1 MGIRAILEKGLT
13 AGRGLSVLVGI
24 RIMVFILFCSSF
36 TVFAQNEAKLK
47 VIGKITDAQSNS
59 ALSYAS
65 IRLFKVSDS
74 TFVSGAITD
83 EAGAF
88 TVDIAAGSYY
98 SLAEF
103 IGYKPQITQGIK
115 LTSVNSPLNIG
126 TIKVTASAR
135 TLDEV
140 TVQAEKSSM
149 ELSLDKK
156 IFNVGKDLANAG
168 GTAVDILTN
177 VPSVAVDVEGNVSL
191 RGSGNVRILID
202 GKPSGLVSI
211 KGASGLAQLQ
221 GSMIE
226 RVEIITNPSARYEA
240 EGMGGVIN
248 IVLKKERKEGIN
260 GSFDIITGH
269 PTNYGAAA
277 NVNYRRKNLN
287 FFINYTMSYRNTPG
301 KNFLYQE
308 LYRNDS
314 TFIMERDMRSNL
326 KGMNNSA
333 RGGIDYYFNPKNILT
348 GSYTWRRSKGKRFS
362 NLNYRDYLSNL
373 GNLTGITNRTQDETE
388 TEPNAEYSL
397 TYKKTFDRKGRELT
411 ADVRYLDNWENS
423 DQYYNENIFKA
434 DGSPSGIPPLL
445 QRAVNYETE
454 KQLLF
459 QLDYVHPFGKD
470 GKFEAGARSST
481 RDMTNDYI
489 VTQQASDGGWITLPA
504 LTNDFLY
511 EENINAAYGIV
522 GNKTGKF
529 SYQAGVRAE
538 WTGVTT
544 ELKQTRDVNER
555 KYANLF
561 PSMHITYDFAKQNA
575 FQLSFSRRV
584 RRPQYNDLS
593 PFATYSDNR
602 NYWSG
607 NPDLNP
613 EFTNA
618 FELGHIK
625 YMSKGSLT
633 SSVYYRHTNGKITS
647 IRRVQDDGSSY
658 TRPENLGTEDAY
670 GVEFTSSFTP
680 FPWWKMDGSFN
691 FFRAITDGTSLDED
705 FQSDTYSWFVRAMS
719 RFTLWKSTDVQLR
732 GNYEAPQQTPQGRRK
747 ALATLDLAATRDI
760 LKNNGTLTLSVIDVF
775 NSRKFRSIT
784 EGPNF
789 YARNSSQG
797 RLRQINLTLNYR
809 LHQAKKKPK
818 ESLEGEF

>member
-1 MGIRAILEKGLT
+1 MASRSSLKQGFSIGKST
-13 AGRGLSVLVGI
+13 QYKWFVLIWGMLACVPA
-24 RIMVFILFCSSF
+24 M
-36 TVFAQNEAKLK
+36 AQQGGKLK
-47 VIGKITDAQSNS
+47 VVGKIVDGASR
-59 ALSYAS
+59 APLGYAS
-65 IRLFKVSDS
+65 IRLFNAADS
-74 TFVSGAITD
+74 SFVSGAITD
-83 EAGAF
+83 ETGGF
-88 TVDIAAGSYY
+88 VVDIVAGNFYA
-98 SLAEF
+98 LTEF
-103 IGYKPQITQGIK
+103 IGYKPQYTPNIR
-115 LTSVNSPLNIG
+115 LTSANSPLDLGAIQ
-126 TIKVTASAR
+126 VTASAK

-156 IFNVGKDLANAG
+156 VFNVGKDLANAG

-177 VPSVAVDVEGNVSL
+177 VPAVAVDVEGNVSL

-269 PTNYGAAA
+269 PTNFGGAA
-277 NVNYRRKNLN
+277 NVNYRKKNLN

-301 KNFLYQE
+301 KNYVYQE

-314 TFIMERDMRSNL
+314 IFIMERDMKSNL
-326 KGMNNSA
+326 KGMANSA
-333 RGGIDYYFNPKNILT
+333 RGGLDYYFNTKNVLT
-348 GSYTWRRSKGKRFS
+348 AAYTWRTSKGKRFS
-362 NLNYRDYLSNL
+362 TLDYRDYLSNL
-373 GNLTGITNRTQDETE
+373 GNMTSYTRRTQDETE
-388 TEPNAEYSL
+388 TEPNAEYAL
-397 TYKKTFDRKGRELT
+397 TYKKTFNRKGQELT
-411 ADVRYLDNWENS
+411 ADVRYLDNWEDS
-423 DQYYNENIFKA
+423 DQYYRENVYNPN
-434 DGSPSGIPPLL
+434 GSPSNIPPLL
-445 QRAVNYETE
+445 QRALNYETE

-459 QLDYVHPFGKD
+459 QVDYVHPFGKD
-470 GKFEAGARSST
+470 GKIEAGGRSSS
-481 RDMTNDYI
+481 RDMTNDYS
-489 VTQQASDGGWITLPA
+489 VTQQTNDGGWIPLPG

-511 EENINAAYGIV
+511 EENIHAVYGMI
-522 GNKTGKF
+522 GNKTGKL
-529 SYQAGVRAE
+529 SYQGGVRAE

-544 ELKQTRDVNER
+544 TLKTTNEVNDR
-555 KYANLF
+555 NYGNLF
-561 PSMHITYDFAKQNA
+561 PSAHITYDFAKQNA
-575 FQLSFSRRV
+575 LQLSYSRRV
-584 RRPQYNDLS
+584 RRPQYNDLT

-618 FELGHIK
+618 FEMGHIK
-625 YMSKGSLT
+625 YMNKGSLT
-633 SSVYYRHTNGKITS
+633 SSIYYRHTNGKIIS
-647 IRRVQDDGSSY
+647 IRTVNDDGTSF

-670 GVEFTSSFTP
+670 GAEFTGSFNP
-680 FPWWKMDGSFN
+680 YPWWKLDGSAN
-691 FFRAITDGTSLDED
+691 FFRAITDGTGVDEE

-719 RFTLWKSTDVQLR
+719 RFTLWKNTDLQLR

-760 LKNNGTLTLSVIDVF
+760 LKGNGTLTLTVVDVF

-784 EGPNF
+784 EGANF

-818 ESLEGEF
+818 ESLEGDF

>member
-1 MGIRAILEKGLT
+1 MAIRSSLNKSFRQGKSRGFVGLMW
-13 AGRGLSVLVGI
+13 VLG
-24 RIMVFILFCSSF
+24 MLA
-36 TVFAQNEAKLK
+36 TVPAQAQNSGKLK
-47 VIGKITDAQSNS
+47 VTGKIVDGASN
-59 ALSYAS
+59 APLGYAS
-65 IRLFKVSDS
+65 IRLFKTTDS
-74 TFVSGAITD
+74 SFVSGAITD
-83 EAGAF
+83 ETGGF
-88 TVDIAAGSYY
+88 IVDISAGTYY
-98 SLAEF
+98 ALSEF
-103 IGYKPQITQGIK
+103 IGYKPNYTTNIK
-115 LTSVNSPLNIG
+115 VSAANSPLDLG
-126 TIKVTASAR
+126 SIKVAASAK

-149 ELSLDKK
+149 ELTLDKK

-168 GTAVDILTN
+168 GSAVDILTN

-269 PTNYGAAA
+269 PTNFGGAA
-277 NVNYRRKNLN
+277 NVNYRKKNLN
-287 FFINYTMSYRNTPG
+287 FFINYTMSYHNTPG
-301 KNFLYQE
+301 RNFVYQE

-314 TFIMERDMRSNL
+314 TFIMERDMKSNL
-326 KGMNNSA
+326 KGMANSA
-333 RGGIDYYFNPKNILT
+333 RGGIDYYFNSKNVLT
-348 GSYTWRRSKGKRFS
+348 GAYTWRTSKGKRFS
-362 NLNYRDYLSNL
+362 TLNYRDYLSSLSNM
-373 GNLTGITNRTQDETE
+373 TSYTRRTQDETE
-388 TEPNAEYSL
+388 TEPNSEYAL
-397 TYKKTFDRKGRELT
+397 TYKKTFNRKGQEFT
-411 ADVRYLDNWENS
+411 ADVRYLDNWEDS
-423 DQYYNENIFKA
+423 DQYYHENVYKP

-459 QLDYVHPFGKD
+459 QADYVHPFGKD
-470 GKFEAGARSST
+470 GKIEAGGRSSS
-481 RDMTNDYI
+481 RDMTNDYT
-489 VTQQASDGGWITLPA
+489 VTQQNSDGGWTTLPG

-511 EENINAAYGIV
+511 EENINALYGMI

-529 SYQAGVRAE
+529 SYQGGVRAE

-544 ELKQTRDVNER
+544 TLRTTNEVNAR

-561 PSMHITYDFAKQNA
+561 PSVHLTYDFAKQNA
-575 FQLSFSRRV
+575 FQLSYSRRV
-584 RRPQYNDLS
+584 RRPQYNDLT

-625 YMSKGSLT
+625 YLNKGSLT
-633 SSVYYRHTNGKITS
+633 SSIYYRHTNGKIIS
-647 IRRVQDDGSSY
+647 IRTVNEDGSSY

-670 GVEFTSSFTP
+670 GAEFAGSFNP
-680 FPWWKMDGSFN
+680 YQWWKLDGSAN
-691 FFRAITDGTSLDED
+691 FFRAITDGTGVDEE

-719 RFTLWKSTDVQLR
+719 RFTLWKNTDVQLR

-760 LKNNGTLTLSVIDVF
+760 LKGNGTLTLTVVDVF

-784 EGPNF
+784 EGANF

>member
-1 MGIRAILEKGLT
+1 MAIKSSIAARGSGRATVTYTFARLGVLIMIICGCQPLLAQTANKLT
-13 AGRGLSVLVGI
+13 V
-24 RIMVFILFCSSF
+24 
-36 TVFAQNEAKLK
+36 T
-47 VIGKITDAQSNS
+47 GKIVDGQNNS
-59 ALSYAS
+59 PLGYAS
-65 IRLFKVSDS
+65 IRLFRTADS
-74 TFVSGAITD
+74 TFTAGAITD
-83 EAGAF
+83 ETGGF
-88 TVDIAAGSYY
+88 VVDIAAGSYY
-98 SLAEF
+98 ALSEF
-103 IGYKPQITQGIK
+103 IGYKPQITQDIK
-115 LTSVNSPLNIG
+115 LTGANSPMNIG
-126 TIKVTASAR
+126 TIKISGSAR

-168 GTAVDILTN
+168 GTGVDILTN
-177 VPSVAVDVEGNVSL
+177 IPSVAVDVEGNVSL

-211 KGASGLAQLQ
+211 KGASGLQQLQ

-260 GSFDIITGH
+260 GSFDIITGY

-287 FFINYTMSYRNTPG
+287 FFINYTLSYRNTPG
-301 KNFLYQE
+301 KNYLYQE
-308 LYRNDS
+308 LCRNDS
-314 TFIMERDMRSNL
+314 TFIMERDMTSNL

-348 GSYTWRRSKGKRFS
+348 GSYTWRTSKGKRFS
-362 NLNYRDYLSNL
+362 TLKYRDYLGSVN
-373 GNLTGITNRTQDETE
+373 NLTSFTNRTQDETE
-388 TEPNAEYSL
+388 TEPNSEYSL
-397 TYKKTFDRKGRELT
+397 TYRKTFNKKGQELT
-411 ADVRYLDNWENS
+411 ADVRYLDNWEDS
-423 DQYYNENIFKA
+423 DQYYRENVYRP
-434 DGSPSGIPPLL
+434 DGSPSDIPPLL

-459 QLDYVHPFGKD
+459 QVDYVHPFGKD
-470 GKFEAGARSST
+470 GKLEAGARSSS
-481 RDMTNDYI
+481 RDMTNDYA
-489 VTQQASDGGWITLPA
+489 VTQETSEGWITLPN

-529 SYQAGVRAE
+529 SYQAGLRAE

-544 ELKQTRDVNER
+544 ELKQTREVNER
-555 KYANLF
+555 NYANLF
-561 PSMHITYDFAKQNA
+561 PSVHVTYDFAKQNA

-584 RRPQYNDLS
+584 RRPQYNDLT

-618 FELGHIK
+618 FEFGHIK
-625 YMSKGSLT
+625 YMGKGSLT
-633 SSVYYRHTNGKITS
+633 SSLYYRHTNGKITS
-647 IRRVQDDGSSY
+647 IRRVQEDGSSY

-670 GVEFTSSFTP
+670 GAEFTSSFTP
-680 FPWWKMDGSFN
+680 YQWWKLDGSVN
-691 FFRAITDGTSLDED
+691 FFRAITDGTDLDED
-705 FQSDTYSWFVRAMS
+705 FQSDTYSWFVRMMS
-719 RFTLWKSTDVQLR
+719 RFTLWKNTDVQLR
-732 GNYEAPQQTPQGRRK
+732 GNYEAPQQTPQGKRK
-747 ALATLDLAATRDI
+747 ALATLDLAASRDI

-775 NSRKFRSIT
+775 NSRKFRSVI
-784 EGPNF
+784 EGANF
-789 YARNSSQG
+789 YTVNNSQG
-797 RLRQINLTLNYR
+797 RRRQINLTLNYR

-818 ESLEGEF
+818 EGVEGEF

>member
-1 MGIRAILEKGLT
+1 MAIRSSLKKSFRQGKSRGFVGLMW
-13 AGRGLSVLVGI
+13 VLGMLA
-24 RIMVFILFCSSF
+24 MVPAQ
-36 TVFAQNEAKLK
+36 AQNSGKLK
-47 VIGKITDAQSNS
+47 VTGKIVDGASN
-59 ALSYAS
+59 APLGYAS
-65 IRLFKVSDS
+65 IRLFKTTDS
-74 TFVSGAITD
+74 SFVSGAITD
-83 EAGAF
+83 ETGGF
-88 TVDIAAGSYY
+88 IVDISAGTYY
-98 SLAEF
+98 ALSEF
-103 IGYKPQITQGIK
+103 IGYKPNYTTNIK
-115 LTSVNSPLNIG
+115 VSAANSPLDLG
-126 TIKVTASAR
+126 SIKVAASAK

-149 ELSLDKK
+149 ELTLDKK

-168 GTAVDILTN
+168 GSAVDILTN

-269 PTNYGAAA
+269 PTNFGGAA
-277 NVNYRRKNLN
+277 NVNYRKKNLN

-301 KNFLYQE
+301 RNFVYQE

-314 TFIMERDMRSNL
+314 TFIMERDMKSNL
-326 KGMNNSA
+326 KGMANSA
-333 RGGIDYYFNPKNILT
+333 RGGIDYYFNSKNVLT
-348 GSYTWRRSKGKRFS
+348 GAYTWRTSKGKRFS
-362 NLNYRDYLSNL
+362 TLNYRDYLSSLSNM
-373 GNLTGITNRTQDETE
+373 TSYTRRTQDETE
-388 TEPNAEYSL
+388 TEPNSEYAL
-397 TYKKTFDRKGRELT
+397 TYKKTFNRKGQEFT
-411 ADVRYLDNWENS
+411 ADVRYLDNWEDS
-423 DQYYNENIFKA
+423 DQYYHENVYKP

-459 QLDYVHPFGKD
+459 QADYVHPFGKD
-470 GKFEAGARSST
+470 GKIEAGGRSSS
-481 RDMTNDYI
+481 RDMTNDYT
-489 VTQQASDGGWITLPA
+489 VTQQNSDGGWTTLPG

-511 EENINAAYGIV
+511 EENINALYGMI

-529 SYQAGVRAE
+529 SYQGGVRAE

-544 ELKQTRDVNER
+544 TLRTTNEVNAR

-561 PSMHITYDFAKQNA
+561 PSVHLTYDFAKQNA
-575 FQLSFSRRV
+575 FQLSYSRRV
-584 RRPQYNDLS
+584 RRPQYNDLT

-625 YMSKGSLT
+625 YLNKGSLT
-633 SSVYYRHTNGKITS
+633 SSIYYRHTNGKIIS
-647 IRRVQDDGSSY
+647 IRTVNEDGSSY

-670 GVEFTSSFTP
+670 GAEFAGSFNP
-680 FPWWKMDGSFN
+680 YQWWKLDGSAN
-691 FFRAITDGTSLDED
+691 FFRAITDGTGVDEE

-719 RFTLWKSTDVQLR
+719 RFTLWKNTDVQLR

-760 LKNNGTLTLSVIDVF
+760 LKGNGTLTLTVVDVF

-784 EGPNF
+784 EGANF

>member
-1 MGIRAILEKGLT
+1 MICGCQPLLAQT
-13 AGRGLSVLVGI
+13 ANKLSV
-24 RIMVFILFCSSF
+24 
-36 TVFAQNEAKLK
+36 T
-47 VIGKITDAQSNS
+47 GKIVDGQNNS
-59 ALSYAS
+59 PLGYAS
-65 IRLFKVSDS
+65 IRLFRTADS
-74 TFVSGAITD
+74 TFTAGAITD
-83 EAGAF
+83 ETGGF
-88 TVDIAAGSYY
+88 VVDIVAGSYY
-98 SLAEF
+98 ALSEF
-103 IGYKPQITQGIK
+103 IGYKPQVTQNIK
-115 LTSVNSPLNIG
+115 LTAGTSPLNIG
-126 TIKVTASAR
+126 TIKVSGSAK

-168 GTAVDILTN
+168 GTGVDILTN
-177 VPSVAVDVEGNVSL
+177 IPSVAVDVEGNVSL

-211 KGASGLAQLQ
+211 KGASGLQQLQ

-260 GSFDIITGH
+260 GSFDIITGY
-269 PTNYGAAA
+269 PTNYGVAA

-287 FFINYTMSYRNTPG
+287 FFINYTLSYRNTPG
-301 KNFLYQE
+301 KNYLYQE

-314 TFIMERDMRSNL
+314 TFIMERDMTSNL

-348 GSYTWRRSKGKRFS
+348 GSYTWRTSKGKRFS
-362 NLNYRDYLSNL
+362 TLKYRDYLTSIN
-373 GNLTGITNRTQDETE
+373 NLTSFTNRTQDETE
-388 TEPNAEYSL
+388 TEPNSEYSI
-397 TYKKTFDRKGRELT
+397 TYKKTFDKKGQEFT

-423 DQYYNENIFKA
+423 DQYYRENVYRP
-434 DGSPSGIPPLL
+434 DGSPSDIPPLL

-459 QLDYVHPFGKD
+459 QMDYVHPFGKE
-470 GKFEAGARSST
+470 GKFEAGARSSS
-481 RDMTNDYI
+481 RDMTNDYA
-489 VTQQASDGGWITLPA
+489 VTQETSEGWIPLPS

-529 SYQAGVRAE
+529 SYQAGLRAE

-544 ELKQTRDVNER
+544 ELKQTKEVNER
-555 KYANLF
+555 NYANLF
-561 PSMHITYDFAKQNA
+561 PSVHVTYDFAKQNA

-633 SSVYYRHTNGKITS
+633 SSLYYRHTNGKITS
-647 IRRVQDDGSSY
+647 IRRVQEDGSSY

-670 GVEFTSSFTP
+670 GAEFTSSFTLYQ
-680 FPWWKMDGSFN
+680 WWKLDGSVN
-691 FFRAITDGTSLDED
+691 FFRAITDGTGLDED
-705 FQSDTYSWFVRAMS
+705 FQSDTYSWFVRMMS
-719 RFTLWKSTDVQLR
+719 RFTLWKNTDVQLR
-732 GNYEAPQQTPQGRRK
+732 GNYEAPQQTPQGKRK
-747 ALATLDLAATRDI
+747 AMATLDLAASRDI

-775 NSRKFRSIT
+775 NSRKFRSVI
-784 EGPNF
+784 EGANF
-789 YARNSSQG
+789 YTLNNSQG
-797 RLRQINLTLNYR
+797 RRRQVNLTLNYR

-818 ESLEGEF
+818 EGVEGEF

>member
-1 MGIRAILEKGLT
+1 MTIKSRI
-13 AGRGLSVLVGI
+13 AGRGFNGAVVKHTFAGLGVLLNFICCQPLLAQTAGKLSVTGKIVD
-24 RIMVFILFCSSF
+24 
-36 TVFAQNEAKLK
+36 AQN
-47 VIGKITDAQSNS
+47 NS
-59 ALSYAS
+59 PLGYAS
-65 IRLFKVSDS
+65 IRLFRTADS
-74 TFVSGAITD
+74 TFTAGAITD
-83 EAGAF
+83 ETGGF
-88 TVDIAAGSYY
+88 VVDIVAGSYY
-98 SLAEF
+98 ALSEF
-103 IGYKPQITQGIK
+103 IGYKPQYTSNIK
-115 LTSVNSPLNIG
+115 LSDANSPLNIG
-126 TIKVTASAR
+126 TIKVAGSAR

-140 TVQAEKSSM
+140 TVQAEKSTM

-168 GTAVDILTN
+168 GTGVDILTN
-177 VPSVAVDVEGNVSL
+177 IPSVAVDVEGNVSL

-211 KGASGLAQLQ
+211 KGASGLQQLQ

-260 GSFDIITGH
+260 GSFDIITGY

-287 FFINYTMSYRNTPG
+287 FFINYTLSYRNTPG
-301 KNFLYQE
+301 KNYLYQE

-314 TFIMERDMRSNL
+314 TFIMERDMTSNL

-348 GSYTWRRSKGKRFS
+348 GSYTWRTSKGKRFS
-362 NLNYRDYLSNL
+362 TLKYRDYLTSVN
-373 GNLTGITNRTQDETE
+373 NLTSFTNRTQNETE
-388 TEPNAEYSL
+388 TEPNSEYSV
-397 TYKKTFDRKGRELT
+397 TYKKTFDRKGQEFT

-423 DQYYNENIFKA
+423 DQYYRENVFNPN
-434 DGSPSGIPPLL
+434 GSPSSIPPLL

-470 GKFEAGARSST
+470 GKFEAGARSSS
-481 RDMTNDYI
+481 RDMTNDYT
-489 VTQQASDGGWITLPA
+489 VTQETSEGWITLPN

-544 ELKQTRDVNER
+544 ELKQTKEVNER

-561 PSMHITYDFAKQNA
+561 PSVHVTYDFAKQNA
-575 FQLSFSRRV
+575 LQLSFSRRV

-618 FELGHIK
+618 FEFGHIK
-625 YMSKGSLT
+625 YLSKGTLT
-633 SSVYYRHTNGKITS
+633 SSLYYRHTNGKITS

-670 GVEFTSSFTP
+670 GAEFASSFTLNQ
-680 FPWWKMDGSFN
+680 WWKLDGSVN
-691 FFRAITDGTSLDED
+691 FFRAITDGTGLDED
-705 FQSDTYSWFVRAMS
+705 FQSDTYSWFVRMMS
-719 RFTLWKSTDVQLR
+719 RFTLWKNTDLQLR
-732 GNYEAPQQTPQGRRK
+732 GNYEAPQQTPQGKRK
-747 ALATLDLAATRDI
+747 AMATLDLAASRDI

-775 NSRKFRSIT
+775 NSRKFRSVI
-784 EGPNF
+784 EGANF
-789 YARNSSQG
+789 YTVNNSQG
-797 RLRQINLTLNYR
+797 RRRQINLTLNYR

-818 ESLEGEF
+818 EGGEGEF